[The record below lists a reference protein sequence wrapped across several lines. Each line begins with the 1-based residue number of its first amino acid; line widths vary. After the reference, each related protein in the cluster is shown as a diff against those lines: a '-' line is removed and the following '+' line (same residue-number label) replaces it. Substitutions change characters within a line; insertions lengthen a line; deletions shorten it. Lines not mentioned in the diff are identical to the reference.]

1 MTFPIT
7 TPYIAEI
14 KSQRSQKLIFRNLE
28 TDLNDVLAWFNI
40 DSLKANPG
48 KFQFMVLGIKEKDHF
63 VLNIGENKIESS
75 TEVTLLEVKIDKQLK
90 FKNFQPMLSLIVSLS
105 MPR

>member
-1 MTFPIT
+1 MIYFLLSQCLKYMNFPIT
-7 TPYIAEI
+7 TPNITQI

-48 KFQFMVLGIKEKDHF
+48 KFQFMVLGIKEKDYF
-63 VLNIGENKIESS
+63 V
-75 TEVTLLEVKIDKQLK
+75 
-90 FKNFQPMLSLIVSLS
+90 FKYRQNQN
-105 MPR
+105 